1 MLDASARQGLLK
13 PIRLVIVD
21 RQPIVL
27 QGLKSVLGSQQDF
40 DVVASSSDGASCLE
54 AIRNFTPD
62 LALIGDTRP
71 DLTASDILRIAKTE
85 QLSTRVVFFTE
96 SDVDDNLTAAIA
108 AGACST
114 ISKYA
119 APATMLQSLRLMTT
133 SGVLLQ
139 QRDLLPIGSESEVEK
154 VGKLLTPLTQR
165 EREIAL
171 LVSEGKSNKEIA
183 RELNVSHGTVKVH
196 LYNIFQKLEITN
208 RTVLATLALLQRTS
222 GVGVLAL
229 AFLAFALADDLEAS
243 EANDA
248 RPDDNQIG
256 RADERATYEVWKK
269 AILQH
274 VILSQSARTPVQSEK
289 DPFANA
295 SQAANMVTAMEASR
309 AAQQFMGS
317 QPWKDFGSSAPSLP
331 VVSLR
336 GMNDAPLGDEPA
348 TKHQLPQFAS
358 GPMSSSGGYGTFAA
372 VAGALI
378 YALQDTDP
386 AQAHGRGPG
395 SKDLL
400 TALGENAAATLA
412 TTAHVGDDHAGN
424 SAAEFLSRD
433 LSLRSVSVTSAN
445 DVAREDA
452 RGQTSPD
459 HDAGPAGFSHDRL
472 IGGNV
477 EHVVGHFPIDT
488 KPGSSDPVLDFAS
501 GPGRLNLAAF
511 GGLAWLHL
519 TAGAKSIPPHTLA
532 WVYDSARNE
541 TIVYVNPT
549 DRTLDIGDR
558 RVMEIH
564 LQGIVSVAESDVVE
578 AKSVAVA
585 ATLEQLE
592 QALAPATSDD
602 ETGSNADNV
611 RDGDSSLG
619 AAGIWGAWTD
629 DGSSFHFAQV
639 RTGFGTL
646 AKSNAVTRDSD
657 ATGESVAASG
667 VTSPSSSSSSSSS
680 SAPGHNATAPASE
693 GLAKSKPNHADTG
706 APATKQMDQPGPATA
721 DSGGPGNSEN
731 ASEQGAAHA
740 ANAPGQTRD
749 GGSNG
754 KGAEHKA
761 SDTAKAPAAEKTS
774 GPKTVEKSS
783 AGHDRHPHSAIASEA
798 DEMAQPGVATGE
810 GPGRGHSQ
818 HASEPG
824 SAKGSASEAKS
835 TPDSGLGKDKGHHAS
850 ASDDSLGHVKAA
862 KVAEHKPSAQSSSE
876 VEGAGGKSHGNSEHG
891 AEPEPPKPG
900 AERIEKDTGVGNGEE
915 RHASASEPGKA
926 QKIAEPADP
935 KHGAPEDSVFVNGP
949 EQPKPAGRSAEAG
962 GHAGD
967 GTSQE
972 VARSGAAGSQPA
984 QPIKAALK
992 MGGADR
998 DLVFRFD
1005 GKAVPSTEVPGVELK
1020 EPGHPQASC
1029 SPQDQLGAIV
1039 ETGPNAPGEHGAH
1052 HGTNAE
1058 HHGSV
1063 PHDWLI

>member
-85 QLSTRVVFFTE
+85 QLSTRLVFFTE

-154 VGKLLTPLTQR
+154 VGKLLTLLTQR

-348 TKHQLPQFAS
+348 TKHQLAQFAS

-386 AQAHGRGPG
+386 AQAHGPGPE

-400 TALGENAAATLA
+400 TALDGENAASTLA
-412 TTAHVGDDHAGN
+412 ATTHVGDDHAGN

-452 RGQTSPD
+452 GGQTSPD
-459 HDAGPAGFSHDRL
+459 HDAGSAGFSHDQL

-477 EHVVGHFPIDT
+477 EHVVGHFPIGT

-549 DRTLDIGDR
+549 DRTLDVGDR

-564 LQGIVSVAESDVVE
+564 LKGIVSVAESDVVE
-578 AKSVAVA
+578 ARGVAVA

-602 ETGSNADNV
+602 ETGSSADNV
-611 RDGDSSLG
+611 RDGESSLG

-629 DGSSFHFAQV
+629 DGSTFHFGKA
-639 RTGFGTL
+639 RTGFATS
-646 AKSNAVTRDSD
+646 AKSNAVASDSAD
-657 ATGESVAASG
+657 ETVASAAASG
-667 VTSPSSSSSSSSS
+667 VSAPASSA
-680 SAPGHNATAPASE
+680 APGHSATTSASE

-706 APATKQMDQPGPATA
+706 APATKQKEMDQPGPATA
-721 DSGGPGNSEN
+721 DSGGLGNSEH
-731 ASEQGAAHA
+731 ASEQGSAHA
-740 ANAPGQTRD
+740 ADAPGQTRD

-754 KGAEHKA
+754 NGGEHKA
-761 SDTAKAPAAEKTS
+761 SDAAKSPAAEKTS
-774 GPKTVEKSS
+774 GPKTVEKGN
-783 AGHDRHPHSAIASEA
+783 AGHDQHIAPGA
-798 DEMAQPGVATGE
+798 DEMSQPGVATGE

-824 SAKGSASEAKS
+824 SANGSASEAKS

-850 ASDDSLGHVKAA
+850 ASDESPGHVKAA

-891 AEPEPPKPG
+891 AEPGPPKPT

-926 QKIAEPADP
+926 QKIAELADP

-962 GHAGD
+962 GHAGG

-972 VARSGAAGSQPA
+972 VARSGAAGSEPA
-984 QPIKAALK
+984 EPIKAAAK

-998 DLVFRFD
+998 DVVFRFD
-1005 GKAVPSTEVPGVELK
+1005 GKVAPSTDVPGAGLK
-1020 EPGHPQASC
+1020 ELGHPHASR
-1029 SPQDQLGAIV
+1029 SSQDHLGVIV
-1039 ETGPNAPGEHGAH
+1039 ETGPNALDEYGAH
-1052 HGTNAE
+1052 HRTNAE
-1058 HHGSV
+1058 HHGPA